1 MSRQF
6 IVMLL
11 AAVVVIG
18 VALYSTVSVNQKHL
32 LTLTGSID
40 DVRVRPLTPDA
51 SLVIVDFTTT
61 NPSAVGFD
69 LIQMELD
76 KMDGDKA
83 TPSGLLTKSEIGG
96 YFEYEKL
103 PRPNPVLGIGEMI
116 RGGQTVKRM
125 IAGRFEL
132 PEAGLAGATYRIRFH
147 HIDKVDAEITG
158 RKP

>member
-11 AAVVVIG
+11 AAVVIIG
-18 VALYSTVSVNQKHL
+18 VALYSTVSVNQNHL
-32 LTLTGSID
+32 LTLTGAIT
-40 DVRVRPLTPDA
+40 DVRVRPLTPEA
-51 SLVIVDFTTT
+51 SLVIVDFTVT

-69 LIQMELD
+69 LIQLELD

-83 TPSGLLTKSEIGG
+83 TPSGLLSKGEIGR
-96 YFEYEKL
+96 YLDYEKS
-103 PRPNPVLGIGEMI
+103 PQPNPTLGIGEMI

-125 IAGRFEL
+125 IAARFEL
-132 PEAGLAGATYRIRFH
+132 PEAGLAAATYRIRFH
-147 HIDKVDAEITG
+147 HIEKVDAEITG